1 MAPRYL
7 KLIIANWANVYFV
20 EKKNQIKL
28 KSPICGEK
36 YITFKSA
43 LYPQGHFHAEI
54 KARGGNLL
62 Y

>member
-1 MAPRYL
+1 MSILL
-7 KLIIANWANVYFV
+7 K
-20 EKKNQIKL
+20 KKQQIKL